1 MDMEEES
8 GFCQYHYRDQE
19 DGSLPY
25 ARLTQFRRRLW
36 WALNR
41 YVLYARVMGPG
52 GLGPRILADVGLTR
66 YARRRS
72 AWSVRENR
80 RVLGLQPGE
89 WVEVR
94 SAKEI
99 FATLDGYDK
108 LRGLQ
113 FTPEMAKFCG
123 RRFRVYK
130 RVRNIILEGTGELR
144 RINSPTVLLEGV
156 ICDGS
161 AHGGCDKSCFCYW
174 REQWLRRVAP
184 QIENAEKRMLKPGG
198 IQVR

>member
-1 MDMEEES
+1 
-8 GFCQYHYRDQE
+8 
-19 DGSLPY
+19 
-25 ARLTQFRRRLW
+25 
-36 WALNR
+36 
-41 YVLYARVMGPG
+41 MGPSG
-52 GLGPRILADVGLTR
+52 VGPRILSDVGLTR
-66 YARRRS
+66 YASRRS
-72 AWSVRENR
+72 AWSIRESR
-80 RVLGLQPGE
+80 RVLRLQPGE

-113 FTPEMAKFCG
+113 FTPEMIKFCG

-130 RVRNIILEGTGELR
+130 RVQNIILEGSGELR

-156 ICDGS
+156 LCDGS

-174 REQWLRRVAP
+174 RELWLKRVP
-184 QIENAEKRMLKPGG
+184 INVSSGLVTQVTHIKR
-198 IQVR
+198 

>member
-1 MDMEEES
+1 MEEKS
-8 GFCQYHYRDQE
+8 GFCQYHRRDVE
-19 DGSLPY
+19 DSSLPH
-25 ARLTQFRRRLW
+25 ARLTQFRRNAWLV
-36 WALNR
+36 LNR
-41 YVLYARVMGPG
+41 YVLYLRVMGPR
-52 GLGPRILADVGLTR
+52 GLGPRILADVGLPR
-66 YARRRS
+66 YARRS
-72 AWSVRENR
+72 AWSNRESR
-80 RVLGLQPGE
+80 RVLRLQPGE

-108 LRGLQ
+108 MRGLQ

-130 RVRNIILEGTGELR
+130 RVQNIILEGSGELR

-161 AHGGCDKSCFCYW
+161 AHGKCDKSCFLYW
-174 REQWLRRVAP
+174 REQWLKRAP
-184 QIENAEKRMLKPGG
+184 
-198 IQVR
+198 